1 MRLLLLMCLATI
13 AVSTSCQQGNSK
25 QEGDKSFYGETFVID
40 ESISVD
46 QMKTKLDETQ
56 PIENLIVNG
65 VIKDVCQ
72 VKGCWLTLESADGD
86 AVRVTFKD
94 YSFFVPKDISG
105 KEVVIKGVGKIETTS
120 VEDQRHYAEDEGQ
133 SEEEIAKITEPLM
146 EYTFVAEGVKIK

>member
-13 AVSTSCQQGNSK
+13 AVSTSCQQNNSK
-25 QEGDKSFYGETFVID
+25 KADEKSFYGETFEMG

-46 QMKTKLDETQ
+46 QMKSKLDETQ

-94 YSFFVPKDISG
+94 YGFFVPKDISG

-120 VEDQRHYAEDEGQ
+120 VDDQRHYAEDEGQ
-133 SEEEIAKITEPLM
+133 SEEEIAKITAPLM

>member
-1 MRLLLLMCLATI
+1 MCLATI

-25 QEGDKSFYGETFVID
+25 QTGEKSFYGETFVIS

-46 QMKTKLDETQ
+46 QMKAKLDESQ
-56 PIENLIVNG
+56 PIEDLIVSG

-72 VKGCWLTLESADGD
+72 VKGCWLTLASTDGD

-94 YSFFVPKDISG
+94 YGFFVPKDVSG
-105 KEVVIKGVGKIETTS
+105 KEVVVKGIGKIETTS

-133 SEEEIAKITEPLM
+133 SEEEIAKIIEPLA